1 MRTLSKTSE
10 LNDTYFHTYLQLIIF
25 IMLVGVI
32 CMTPN
37 LLLIDY
43 RNLFGP
49 LDNQTLVRVIL
60 CIRTFGNVC
69 NFFLCMEAILFLY
82 ITEKIFKA
90 QPKMDDVGMAECFV
104 FFTVTLSAGLT
115 LLAFSVGPLHHYFL
129 IKYTGLPFDFS
140 QKYLLDSG

>member
-1 MRTLSKTSE
+1 
-10 LNDTYFHTYLQLIIF
+10 
-25 IMLVGVI
+25 MLVGVI

-37 LLLIDY
+37 LFLIDY

-60 CIRTFGNVC
+60 CIRKFGNVC
-69 NFFLCMEAILFLY
+69 NFFLCMEAILFCY

-90 QPKMDDVGMAECFV
+90 QPNMDDVGMAECFS

-115 LLAFSVGPLHHYFL
+115 LIAYSIGPLHHEFL
-129 IKYTGLPFDFS
+129 IKYTGLPLDFS
-140 QKYLLDSG
+140 TKYLMNPM